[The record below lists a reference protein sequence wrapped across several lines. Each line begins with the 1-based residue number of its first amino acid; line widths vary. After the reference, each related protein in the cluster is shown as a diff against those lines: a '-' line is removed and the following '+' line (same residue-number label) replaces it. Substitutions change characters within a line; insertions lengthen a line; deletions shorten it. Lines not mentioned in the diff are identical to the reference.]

1 MTEIITT
8 NMERY
13 LHKNG
18 QEFRG
23 NFVDMI
29 FRNLVEDILS
39 NISSQDGAPIR
50 DTNLGSKLE

>member
-8 NMERY
+8 NMERN

-39 NISSQDGAPIR
+39 NISSQDGDPIR